1 MDSEDISAL
10 GFWIVIAAFVVAGAW
25 TKVRREAEKHE
36 TLRRIVEKTGSID
49 ETKLKELFSEP
60 SPEPTKP
67 GTGYRVLRITGTIVM
82 FLGGLPALFGIAV
95 WRKGRHQGAAERFR
109 RRNAGDRRVPGRGRP
124 RPVSRLAVRR
134 TTSAVSS
141 RTAGALVVS
150 RLAAAD
156 LQKAADTLVIA
167 LACAGDDSAF
177 SELLRRRQARV
188 RKFMYHLCRHA
199 SQGDD
204 LAQQVFLTA
213 GARWGDC
220 AARPPSTAG

>member
-82 FLGGLPALFGIAV
+82 FLGGLPALFGIA
-95 WRKGRHQGAAERFR
+95 AALFGGK
-109 RRNAGDRRVPGRGRP
+109 AGIKAPPNDF
-124 RPVSRLAVRR
+124 
-134 TTSAVSS
+134 
-141 RTAGALVVS
+141 VVGM
-150 RLAAAD
+150 
-156 LQKAADTLVIA
+156 LVIA
-167 LACAGDDSAF
+167 ACLVVVGLGLF
-177 SELLRRRQARV
+177 
-188 RKFMYHLCRHA
+188 HA
-199 SQGDD
+199 SRF
-204 LAQQVFLTA
+204 AE
-213 GARWGDC
+213 
-220 AARPPSTAG
+220 PPLPSRHEPPAL